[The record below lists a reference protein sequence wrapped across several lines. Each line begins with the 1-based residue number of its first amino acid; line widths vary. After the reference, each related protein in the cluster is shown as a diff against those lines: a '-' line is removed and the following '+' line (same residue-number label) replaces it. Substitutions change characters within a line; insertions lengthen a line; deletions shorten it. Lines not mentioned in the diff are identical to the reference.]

1 MQSIERFSSRVEN
14 YARYRPG
21 YPPAIVDLL
30 RDECGLTSESI
41 IADVGSGTGK
51 LSELFLKNGNFV
63 IGVEPN
69 ATMRQAAESILADCK
84 KFRSI
89 DGTAE
94 STTLDNASVD
104 FVIAGQ
110 AFHWF
115 DRFKANEE
123 FKRILKRH
131 GWVVVIWN
139 ERQTDTTPFLRA
151 YEQLLLTYGTDY
163 NEVRHENA
171 EPIITQFFS
180 PRIARFAQFPNWQE
194 FDLESL
200 RGRLCSSSYTPEPS
214 SPRFEPM
221 LVELEA
227 IFNKYQEAGL
237 VRFEYDT
244 RVFYERL
251 D

>member
-1 MQSIERFSSRVEN
+1 MDSVDRFSSRVEN
-14 YARYRPG
+14 YARYRPD
-21 YPPAIVDLL
+21 YPSAIVDML

-41 IADVGSGTGK
+41 IGDLGSGTGK

-69 ATMRQAAESILADCK
+69 AAMRQAAESILADRK
-84 KFRSI
+84 NFRSI

-94 STTLDNASVD
+94 STTLDNQSVD

-115 DRFKANEE
+115 DPPKAKAECE
-123 FKRILKRH
+123 RILKRN
-131 GWVVVIWN
+131 GWVVIIWN
-139 ERQTDTTPFLRA
+139 ERQTDTTPFLRT

-163 NEVRHENA
+163 QEVRHENA
-171 EPIITQFFS
+171 ESLVQEFFT
-180 PRIARFAQFPNWQE
+180 PRTPRFAQFPNHQE
-194 FDLESL
+194 FDFHAL
-200 RGRLCSSSYTPEPS
+200 RGRLLSSSYTPEAS
-214 SPRFEPM
+214 SPTFQPM
-221 LVELEA
+221 VDELES
-227 IFNKYQEAGL
+227 IFEEFQSAGL